1 MNETT
6 IEMICQKLGTTV
18 ENIIPAVIE
27 YCTHDNEISLVA
39 GFILIGIGTM
49 SILLAIRCYRK
60 DEYGTSYMIF
70 AAIAGIS
77 FIFGIFL
84 TVSSCYDLHMIIKFP
99 EMYAYKTI
107 IKWINGT

>member
-27 YCTHDNEISLVA
+27 YCTHNNGIGLVV

-49 SILLAIRCYRK
+49 STLLAIRCYRK
-60 DEYGTSYMIF
+60 DAYGISDIIF
-70 AAIAGIS
+70 AAVAVIGFS
-77 FIFGIFL
+77 FGIGFTL
-84 TVSSCYDLHMIIKFP
+84 ISCYNLHMIIKFP

>member
-27 YCTHDNEISLVA
+27 YCTHDNRICLAV
-39 GFILIGIGTM
+39 GFILIGIGIVST
-49 SILLAIRCYRK
+49 LLAIRYYRK
-60 DEYGTSYMIF
+60 DEYGTPHIIF
-70 AAIAGIS
+70 TSIAITG
-77 FIFGIFL
+77 FVFGIIF
-84 TVSSCYDLHMIIKFP
+84 TVGSCYNLHMIIKFP